1 MSNGELIRQARK
13 RKNWTQGDLAK
24 ALGITHVNVA
34 QWENGTRNPK
44 TETLERIAEALDI
57 DPLDL
62 MDGNERL
69 SYIEQ
74 FGSTANRIQNAIQE
88 LLEILQVKKEDAEFC
103 GGFVT
108 STCKRKWTLDA
119 LDEIAP
125 KNHVSKEQLR
135 AELGLDNNR
144 IDFNDKED
152 WSQQE
157 KIVQEIGHILKKMN
171 ATGQTA
177 VLRHANELS
186 KIPDYQKKGALT
198 TIRPPCSITIFVP
211 NFTFHRPDFI

>member
-44 TETLERIAEALDI
+44 IETLDRIAEALDI

-186 KIPDYQKKGALT
+186 KIPDYQKKE
-198 TIRPPCSITIFVP
+198 
-211 NFTFHRPDFI
+211 H

>member
-88 LLEILQVKKEDAEFC
+88 LLEILQVKK
-103 GGFVT
+103 
-108 STCKRKWTLDA
+108 
-119 LDEIAP
+119 
-125 KNHVSKEQLR
+125 
-135 AELGLDNNR
+135 
-144 IDFNDKED
+144 
-152 WSQQE
+152 
-157 KIVQEIGHILKKMN
+157 
-171 ATGQTA
+171 
-177 VLRHANELS
+177 
-186 KIPDYQKKGALT
+186 
-198 TIRPPCSITIFVP
+198 
-211 NFTFHRPDFI
+211 

>member
-74 FGSTANRIQNAIQE
+74 FGSTA
-88 LLEILQVKKEDAEFC
+88 
-103 GGFVT
+103 
-108 STCKRKWTLDA
+108 
-119 LDEIAP
+119 
-125 KNHVSKEQLR
+125 
-135 AELGLDNNR
+135 
-144 IDFNDKED
+144 
-152 WSQQE
+152 
-157 KIVQEIGHILKKMN
+157 IGYKMPYRSYWKFYRSRKKMLSS
-171 ATGQTA
+171 A
-177 VLRHANELS
+177 VDL
-186 KIPDYQKKGALT
+186 
-198 TIRPPCSITIFVP
+198 
-211 NFTFHRPDFI
+211 